1 MEELIMTRKERQI
14 LKAIDEHIVKLNQ
27 LADKAEDE
35 LQCAYYLGKAE
46 TYIKIKQEFKETTN
60 SLDINKLWP
69 SILSLAEIGAIMIY
83 EQRNVISTKAL
94 SFVTKG
100 RV

>member
-1 MEELIMTRKERQI
+1 MTKREKEI
-14 LKAIDEHIVKLNQ
+14 LKGLDTYIVKLQ
-27 LADKAEDE
+27 KLADETDDE
-35 LQCAYYLGKAE
+35 LECAYYLGKAE
-46 TYIKIKQEFKETTN
+46 TYIKVKKEFKETTN

-69 SILSLAEIGAIMIY
+69 SILSVAEIVAIMAY

-100 RV
+100 HV